1 MTPLKYD
8 KSKDNGWQLLSN
20 KTPPITKFEI
30 VEVLR
35 KGENA
40 ISGEELLKRAK
51 QGHLDL
57 GQNIAEYLLEHRDE
71 IPKEWRSYDIVF
83 PGTVWQD
90 SGGSRYVPYLY
101 WRGGRWY
108 LFFYWLEYV
117 WYSNDRLLRAVKP
130 SGTRKL
136 GKEALGTSVATITAR
151 IRVGNEMYEGT
162 LTKR

>member
-1 MTPLKYD
+1 MV
-8 KSKDNGWQLLSN
+8 
-20 KTPPITKFEI
+20 
-30 VEVLR
+30 VEGRV
-35 KGENA
+35 GGA
-40 ISGEELLKRAK
+40 
-51 QGHLDL
+51 
-57 GQNIAEYLLEHRDE
+57 
-71 IPKEWRSYDIVF
+71 W
-83 PGTVWQD
+83 
-90 SGGSRYVPYLY
+90 GGSRYVPYLY

-117 WYSNDRLLRAVKP
+117 WYSNDRLLRAAKP